1 MTLLL
6 RTQRAQER
14 IEGRQHVIDWRPD
27 DYAVVDGETRVGRIR
42 SEKLPAG
49 LKWCWFLQTAP
60 VAPSPNSGSADTLEE
75 AKAQFRACYEA
86 VQAQWRRS

>member
-1 MTLLL
+1 MPLLL
-6 RTQRAQER
+6 RTQRRQEE
-14 IEGRQHVIDWRPD
+14 IEGRRPVIDWQPD

-60 VAPSPNSGSADTLEE
+60 VVPPPNSGSADT
-75 AKAQFRACYEA
+75 A
-86 VQAQWRRS
+86 RRSKGRAGVPL